1 MLSLDNTESS
11 ECDYFGLACYGED
24 NLDSKTLNQFSITNF
39 SVTFYADTSNKVVK
53 KILFPATII
62 ETDEYSFLQIE
73 AGDKYPI
80 ISTRAEGISTTSS
93 LIEFIFRF
101 YSDSQWYTAQ
111 NGVNGEIIVLLR
123 PNTQNTNETIFQN
136 DFCIKVEHTVSG
148 DFVVV
153 DLCS

>member
-1 MLSLDNTESS
+1 ME
-11 ECDYFGLACYGED
+11 
-24 NLDSKTLNQFSITNF
+24 NLISYPQRPIQWCVYHCQAMF
-39 SVTFYADTSNKVVK
+39 
-53 KILFPATII
+53 I

-136 DFCIKVEHTVSG
+136 DFCIQVEHTVSG